1 MDNKLD
7 ITFDTRWQE
16 LRAEYLRD
24 PAALVEEVF
33 GYSLFSSQLEILKND
48 RSRFL
53 VTYCSGTGTSTAMAL
68 KAVLN
73 AVFNPEIPVNVYLL
87 PERKCSSWFKSICR
101 VFITRLIQK
110 YPWIKRHFKG
120 DDLGFHYVDAT
131 QGEGINFISLSG
143 FDAYLPPEND
153 SPTDTLRII
162 PDAHYVPDITV
173 SVLLGFCTN
182 ERDKIVLYSH
192 ADEGESRF
200 KKMALAESSFADK
213 LVIPAIGSKLMTK
226 SYVDQLLKKYPVGGK
241 EYQRRFLA
249 EW

>member
-1 MDNKLD
+1 METTLD
-7 ITFDTRWQE
+7 ITFDTRWQK

-24 PAALVEEVF
+24 PSALVKEVF
-33 GYSLFSSQLEILKND
+33 GYSLFSTQLEILKND
-48 RSRFL
+48 RWRFL

-87 PERKCSSWFKSICR
+87 PERKCSPWFKSICR
-101 VFITRLIQK
+101 VFIIGLIRK
-110 YPWIKRHFKG
+110 YPWLKRHFKG

-131 QGEGINFISLSG
+131 QGEGINFISLSE

-153 SPTDTLRII
+153 SPTDTLRIV
-162 PDAHYVPDITV
+162 PDAHYVPSATV
-173 SVLLGFCTN
+173 GALLGFCTN

-200 KKMALAESSFADK
+200 KEMTLTENNCADK
-213 LVIPAIGSKLMTK
+213 LVIPAVGSKLMTQ
-226 SYVDQLLKKYPVGGK
+226 SYVDQLVKKYPVGSK
-241 EYQRRFLA
+241 EYRRRFLA